1 MLGGVWQPHGEAP
14 ALHLNG
20 EPVPPVAGGPLGC
33 RGGSAGLDGQ
43 GEGQAVELPDGRSPE
58 DAAVAVAGG
67 DFPILF
73 VSAALLTSQV

>member
-14 ALHLNG
+14 ALHLNDG
-20 EPVPPVAGGPLGC
+20 PVPHVADGPLGC
-33 RGGSAGLDGQ
+33 RGDSAGLDGR
-43 GEGQAVELPDGRSPE
+43 GEGQEAELPDGQSPE

-67 DFPILF
+67 DFPTLS